1 MDIDF
6 SEINYLIDP
15 DEITLKADFQQFLLS
30 LTGVTVIDI
39 SGENTQCC
47 RVITT
52 LLHGNEPSGLI
63 ALHRWLTDEDHQV
76 KPTTNLRFII
86 CSVEA
91 ASLSPLFS
99 HRFLDGGLDINRCF
113 GTPSNDSY
121 YKRAQLIE
129 FAIREV
135 SPEAVID
142 LHNTS
147 GSGPAFAVSPQ
158 VTPMG
163 LTLTSFFCE
172 TIILSGLKLNALMEQ
187 NFNCPTITIECGGAN
202 DDQAHQVAFQGL
214 KQLAQCPTLATFQQT
229 TAVDVVYK
237 PLRLMLKKNIS
248 LSYSEHDEGFIG
260 VTLKK
265 NIEHFNFG
273 SACKGQMLGWL
284 DKRGI
289 DNLQL
294 LNDTNENVINDYFA
308 VRDNQLV
315 CATSLRI
322 FMATA
327 VKEIAINDCLLYVVK

>member
-6 SEINYLIDP
+6 SEINYLSDP
-15 DEITLKADFQQFLLS
+15 NEITLKADFQQFLLS

-39 SGENTQCC
+39 AGKNAQRY
-47 RVITT
+47 RVVTT

-63 ALHRWLTDEDHQV
+63 AVHRWLTDENRQER
-76 KPTTNLRFII
+76 PETNLRFII

-99 HRFLDGGLDINRCF
+99 HRYLDGGLDINRCF
-113 GTPSNDSY
+113 GCSSNQHY
-121 YKRAQLIE
+121 FKRAQLIE
-129 FAIREV
+129 LAIREV
-135 SPEAVID
+135 TPEAVID

-147 GSGPAFAVSPQ
+147 VSGPAFAVSPQ

-163 LTLTSFFCE
+163 LTLTSFFCD
-172 TIILSGLKLNALMEQ
+172 TIILSSLKLNALMEL

-229 TAVDVVYK
+229 NSVDVVYK
-237 PLRLMLKKNIS
+237 PLRLMLKKNTS

-260 VTLKK
+260 VTLKS
-265 NIEHFNFG
+265 NIEQFNFG
-273 SACKGQMLGWL
+273 SARKGQMLGWL
-284 DKRGI
+284 DKQGMS
-289 DNLQL
+289 NLQL
-294 LNDTNENVINDYFA
+294 LNDMNENVINDYFS
-308 VRDNQLV
+308 VRENQLV

-327 VKEIAINDCLLYVVK
+327 IKEIAINDCLLYVVK

>member
-6 SEINYLIDP
+6 SEINYLSDP
-15 DEITLKADFQQFLLS
+15 NEITLKADFQQFLLS

-39 SGENTQCC
+39 AGKNAQRY
-47 RVITT
+47 RVVTT

-63 ALHRWLTDEDHQV
+63 AVHRWLTDENRQER
-76 KPTTNLRFII
+76 PETNLRFII

-99 HRFLDGGLDINRCF
+99 HRYLDGGLDINRCF
-113 GTPSNDSY
+113 GCSSNQHY
-121 YKRAQLIE
+121 FKRAQLIE
-129 FAIREV
+129 LAIREV
-135 SPEAVID
+135 TPEAVID

-163 LTLTSFFCE
+163 LTLTSFFCD
-172 TIILSGLKLNALMEQ
+172 TIILSSLKLNALMEL

-229 TAVDVVYK
+229 NSVDVVYK
-237 PLRLMLKKNIS
+237 PLRLMLKKNTS

-260 VTLKK
+260 VTLKS
-265 NIEHFNFG
+265 NIEQFNFG
-273 SACKGQMLGWL
+273 SARKGQMLGWL
-284 DKRGI
+284 DKQGMS
-289 DNLQL
+289 NLQL
-294 LNDTNENVINDYFA
+294 LNDMNENVINDYFS
-308 VRDNQLV
+308 VRENQLV

-327 VKEIAINDCLLYVVK
+327 IKEIAINDCLLYVVK